1 MSQPNGS
8 NKGGGK
14 EMAMHNIRISYPD
27 WQGVSLYQLDQ
38 KSKFVQSLTIHILKT
53 VYPCG
58 IRLLEYTYEEQF
70 PHHHHLRQF

>member
-27 WQGVSLYQLDQ
+27 WQSESLYQLDQ
-38 KSKFVQSLTIHILKT
+38 KSNNTVFVQSLTIHILKT
-53 VYPCG
+53 VYP
-58 IRLLEYTYEEQF
+58 
-70 PHHHHLRQF
+70 